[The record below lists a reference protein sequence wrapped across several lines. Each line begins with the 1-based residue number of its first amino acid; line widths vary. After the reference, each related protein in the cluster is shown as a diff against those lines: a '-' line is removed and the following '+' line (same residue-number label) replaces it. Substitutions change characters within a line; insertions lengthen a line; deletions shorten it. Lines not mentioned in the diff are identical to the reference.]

1 MTVLPSPIPH
11 PLDFCP
17 WQLPDWVYEALDWVV
32 GVEWPEGNERAVW
45 DLADEWYA
53 VAAALAGPRDDAITA
68 AGEVLSGYGAV
79 GAVAKAFDAAW
90 RKVAEGDEAPLPLLL
105 AVSTDLGRLVEE
117 CGCDIEGAKLEVWI
131 ELGILVV
138 ELLAMTVAVVL
149 TAGAASPAA
158 AAAITATRFVVQQ
171 IFKKLLAQLAR
182 KTLKKGMQEATERA
196 AKQVT
201 KDGLRGLGR
210 NAIRSGLFE
219 AAQEGGV
226 NLAVQGYQNSTGRRD
241 GVDLADLGTSALGG
255 LAGGAAAPLAG
266 LGKHAGS
273 RGGQFAEH
281 LGREIG
287 GEMVADQAASL
298 ATGGGFVGLEDAARA
313 AASGVTGSVVSQS
326 DAALQARLD
335 ARLAAMSGTP
345 VPVVDTAPPTPGVP
359 AADSGPSPIPTQR
372 TPSDVGDTST
382 DAPAPRTPGT
392 DAAPAPVPPTPRD
405 TSGLIEVGGSADVGG
420 FPEASGS
427 VGADGQAVRRPESV
441 PPVGAEPATIAP
453 NPPSTVSPPL
463 APVPVAVSP
472 SLSSVPADP
481 VLAASPVT
489 TPAPD
494 LAATASSVGTASAAT
509 PTVTGT
515 PPPTPAN
522 AGSTSV
528 HIGAPT
534 AVAPAPTPAV
544 PSVPVAASG
553 AAPPVATVTNTA
565 TTPVS
570 GPGRSTATPT
580 ETTGFRATTPANAD
594 SGKQPKQDPPVL
606 DLSLLEALAPK
617 TRHSPSP
624 PPPAPD
630 PEPEPEQPAEP
641 PFRSREWYERTW
653 AADREAFERRRY
665 RGYYEAQR
673 AWFEDQRRD
682 TLVRELR
689 SEAEAHYEKARW
701 FIRQAFELHRAGKR
715 ALSDRFITRGREE
728 ERLGHQQVDLA
739 EEVREGAVLPD
750 VTFVETEEHFR
761 RINDDVAELAVGG
774 VETGNRSALTGDDVP
789 PPSDQTRPYGERG
802 GLRPPLALH
811 QTDLERQMPRE
822 PDGSVTRTADPRKG
836 RWFSLVNDGGPS
848 ADATRAINCLD
859 CTLSTYET
867 WVHGRPR
874 VSAPRTFDGYFEG
887 DVNRPIDGEWG
898 GPGRV
903 ERVTG
908 GVYQRVTPSTE
919 GLAPAAARQQVM
931 QGYADLHRQLL
942 TGGHGS
948 FAFLVNTWEGGGAHA
963 WVALNQNGT
972 VLYLDPQI
980 GTVSDRP
987 PYFHR
992 GVAHPGNVAGLDALV
1007 VGPDGRPLPLP
1018 GCEVGDFSEQRPLS
1032 VRNDQAT
1039 AGRSGPHL
1047 ARTQF
1052 TAAPGQQP
1060 GSPGTN
1066 ADPPQPEPEPDVLRA
1081 ARDGARDDRIAAGTP
1096 ASTVIAS
1103 ARDLDAVFSAGVSPA
1118 EVAVAADRAA
1128 LGRLFPHLDERATN
1142 DLTSLLAE
1150 PRVQQMLQEAWRTPP
1165 KGEPL
1170 LAETLVRQLAQRPD
1184 LVSMVLATPE
1194 LMASLTARPLTM
1206 HHLASHQQAIDV
1218 LVSVMADISSRG
1230 PDAVVSAGT
1239 PEPEATPLTN
1249 EQRRISSSVETQ
1261 VDDVDQPGFDQ
1272 RRRGDSAYR
1281 RQYLDGLYVA
1291 AAEAQAELAGLAER
1305 LARDGNQQIGKPGW
1319 RAAPKNRR
1327 RAEDKVDKYHGDVS
1341 QLRDLAAAKIE
1352 FRSLGRL
1359 YSVLDRLRHESD
1371 VRIVS
1376 IDDRFERPQRSG
1388 YRDVQLLLK
1397 MSNGHIAE
1405 FRLHLAALDEVAVW
1419 EHALYE
1425 VRRDLKALAKQEG
1438 RPLRL
1443 MEQAI
1448 FDGVLRREQE
1458 LFWGAL
1464 LSTYREEAT

>member
-1 MTVLPSPIPH
+1 M
-11 PLDFCP
+11 
-17 WQLPDWVYEALDWVV
+17 V

-53 VAAALAGPRDDAITA
+53 VAAALAGPREDATTA

-79 GAVAKAFDAAW
+79 GAVAKAFDVAW

-171 IFKKLLAQLAR
+171 IFKKLIAQLAR

-210 NAIRSGLFE
+210 NALRGGLLE
-219 AAQEGGV
+219 AAEEGGV
-226 NLAVQGYQNSTGRRD
+226 NLAIQGYQNSTGRRD
-241 GVDLADLGTSALGG
+241 GLDLADLGTSALGG

-266 LGKHAGS
+266 LGKHASS

-281 LGREIG
+281 LGREMG
-287 GEMVADQAASL
+287 GEMIADQAASL

-335 ARLAAMSGTP
+335 ARLAALGGTP
-345 VPVVDTAPPTPGVP
+345 VSVVDTAPPTPSVP
-359 AADSGPSPIPTQR
+359 AADSGPSPVPAQR
-372 TPSDVGDTST
+372 TTSDVGDTGTSAPASRT
-382 DAPAPRTPGT
+382 SGADATPGPVPPAPR
-392 DAAPAPVPPTPRD
+392 DAG
-405 TSGLIEVGGSADVGG
+405 GLIEVDGSADVGG
-420 FPEASGS
+420 SPEASGS
-427 VGADGQAVRRPESV
+427 VGADGQADRRPETV
-441 PPVGAEPATIAP
+441 PPVGSEPAATVT
-453 NPPSTVSPPL
+453 NPPSAVIPSL
-463 APVPVAVSP
+463 APVPVSATP
-472 SLSSVPADP
+472 SLSSVPMDP

-489 TPAPD
+489 APTPE
-494 LAATASSVGTASAAT
+494 LAATASSVGTTATAPAVTSA
-509 PTVTGT
+509 
-515 PPPTPAN
+515 PPPTVAST
-522 AGSTSV
+522 GSTSV
-528 HIGAPT
+528 HNGTPT
-534 AVAPAPTPAV
+534 ILTPGPTPAV
-544 PSVPVAASG
+544 PSVPMAASG
-553 AAPPVATVTNTA
+553 VASPVVSVTSTA

-570 GPGRSTATPT
+570 GSGPLTATPNP
-580 ETTGFRATTPANAD
+580 TTGFSAAMPANAD
-594 SGKQPKQDPPVL
+594 SGKRHKQEPPVL

-617 TRHSPSP
+617 RRHSQSP
-624 PPPAPD
+624 PPPAPA
-630 PEPEPEQPAEP
+630 PEPEPQQSTEPA
-641 PFRSREWYERTW
+641 FRSREWYERTW
-653 AADREAFERRRY
+653 AADREALERRRY

-673 AWFEDQRRD
+673 AWFEDQRRE
-682 TLVRELR
+682 TLVRGLR
-689 SEAEAHYEKARW
+689 RDAKAYYENARW
-701 FIRQAFELHRAGKR
+701 LIRQALGLHRAGKR
-715 ALSDRFITRGREE
+715 ALSDRLIARAREQ

-761 RINDDVAELAVGG
+761 RINDDVAELATGG

-822 PDGSVTRTADPRKG
+822 PDGSVTRTADPRQG

-903 ERVTG
+903 ERATG

-919 GLAPAAARQQVM
+919 GLSPAAARQQVM

-992 GVAHPGNVAGLDALV
+992 GVAHPGNVAGLEALV

-1018 GCEVGDFSEQRPLS
+1018 GREVGDFSEQRPLS
-1032 VRNDQAT
+1032 VRADQAT
-1039 AGRSGPHL
+1039 AGESGPHL

-1052 TAAPGQQP
+1052 TAAPGQLP
-1060 GSPGTN
+1060 GSPDAPGAN
-1066 ADPPQPEPEPDVLRA
+1066 PDPRQPEPEPAVLRA
-1081 ARDGARDDRIAAGTP
+1081 AREGACDDRIAAGIP

-1103 ARDLDAVFSAGVSPA
+1103 AKDLDAVFSVGVSPA
-1118 EVAVAADRAA
+1118 EVAVAADQAA
-1128 LGRLFPHLDERATN
+1128 LGRLFPHLDETATH
-1142 DLTSLLAE
+1142 DLTSLFAE
-1150 PRVQQMLQEAWRTPP
+1150 PRVQQMLQETWRTPP

-1194 LMASLTARPLTM
+1194 LMASLTARPLTL
-1206 HHLASHQQAIDV
+1206 HHLAVHQNAIDV
-1218 LVSVMADISSRG
+1218 LMSVMDDISSRG
-1230 PDAVVSAGT
+1230 PEAIVTAGT

-1249 EQRRISSSVETQ
+1249 EQRRISSSVETW

-1305 LARDGNQQIGKPGW
+1305 LAWDGNQQIGQPGW
-1319 RAAPKNRR
+1319 RAAPKDRR
-1327 RAEDKVDKYHGDVS
+1327 RAEDKVDKYRGDAS

-1352 FRSLGRL
+1352 FRSLGQL
-1359 YSVLDRLRHESD
+1359 YSALDRLRREPD
-1371 VRIVS
+1371 VRIVF
-1376 IDDRFERPQRSG
+1376 IDDRFQRPQKSG

-1405 FRLHLAALDEVAVW
+1405 FRLHLAALDEVAAW

-1443 MEQAI
+1443 VEQAI

-1458 LFWGAL
+1458 LFWRAL
-1464 LSTYREEAT
+1464 LSTYREEGT